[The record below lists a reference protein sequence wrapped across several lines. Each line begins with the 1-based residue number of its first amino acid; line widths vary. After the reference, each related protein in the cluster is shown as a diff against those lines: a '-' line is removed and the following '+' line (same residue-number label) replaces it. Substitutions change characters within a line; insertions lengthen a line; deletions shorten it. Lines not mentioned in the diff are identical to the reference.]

1 MSHTPLRHKYLFGF
15 RLELVFYERHSSSF
29 TPNFGH
35 FAPMNYSFWK
45 PPAIFC
51 IYSQTWFQNLT
62 SIFLPYFIWIF
73 GVDMNSRI
81 SLLVLM
87 LTFVYENIMKISRL
101 KHRKWKKMKTFSNP
115 ILVVGNA
122 GSSGTGLCYRFCKR
136 KQFLTIYDFRFRL
149 GKPKKSCYCRKNV
162 S

>member
-1 MSHTPLRHKYLFGF
+1 MRDIQVHSHPILVTLPLWITLSGSRQLYFAYIAKHGFKIWQAFSFRISFEYL
-15 RLELVFYERHSSSF
+15 V
-29 TPNFGH
+29 
-35 FAPMNYSFWK
+35 
-45 PPAIFC
+45 
-51 IYSQTWFQNLT
+51 
-62 SIFLPYFIWIF
+62 SIW
-73 GVDMNSRI
+73 I
-81 SLLVLM
+81 SLLVLL